1 MSNSQRPHGLQPT
14 RLCRPWDSPGKNTG
28 VGCHF
33 LLHSTD
39 LQIAK
44 MPEKIPVILSGCS
57 IFGVLSEVR
66 DKGTVFIVSLI
77 CHLTDT
83 MFDLC

>member
-1 MSNSQRPHGLQPT
+1 MG
-14 RLCRPWDSPGKNTG
+14 CRA
-28 VGCHF
+28 

-44 MPEKIPVILSGCS
+44 MLEKIPVISSECS

-66 DKGTVFIVSLI
+66 DKGIVFIVSLI

-83 MFDLC
+83 MFDPF